1 MAEATPS
8 PKRAYFN
15 PKGHRVFLAIV
26 GAFWYK
32 VALREA
38 GVPMGRQKSIIFQY
52 PASMGRDK
60 NMARVCEVTGKRPV
74 TGNNVSHAKNRTRRR
89 FLPNLHNH
97 RFWIES
103 EKRFVS
109 LRVSSK
115 GMRIIDKKG
124 IEQVLED
131 IRGRGQKL

>member
-1 MAEATPS
+1 
-8 PKRAYFN
+8 
-15 PKGHRVFLAIV
+15 
-26 GAFWYK
+26 
-32 VALREA
+32 
-38 GVPMGRQKSIIFQY
+38 
-52 PASMGRDK
+52 
-60 NMARVCEVTGKRPV
+60 MARVCEVTGKRPV

-89 FLPNLHNH
+89 FLPNLHHH

-131 IRGRGQKL
+131 IRGKKV